1 MVKHIV
7 MWRLKENSCGNTKEE
22 NKKLIKEKLEAL
34 NGKIEGL
41 LKIEVGFD
49 FSNTESSFD
58 ICLYSEFESKQALDN
73 YQAHPE
79 HKAVM
84 PFILEARTD
93 RIVTDYEI

>member
-1 MVKHIV
+1 
-7 MWRLKENSCGNTKEE
+7 
-22 NKKLIKEKLEAL
+22 
-34 NGKIEGL
+34 
-41 LKIEVGFD
+41 
-49 FSNTESSFD
+49 
-58 ICLYSEFESKQALDN
+58 FESKQALDN